1 MTEIAF
7 HVNALDKLDYA
18 CRLLRASQKKSA
30 KVLVS
35 GQLELLRQFSGSLW
49 GLAPAEFLPH
59 CFVDAQPA
67 VLANSPIVLLPGVLA
82 ELSTQDENA
91 LKAGMQYEVLLNL
104 GAALPAGFERFAR
117 LIEVVGRD
125 DADVQPARKRWKHYK
140 DRGYALTRY
149 DTVSKESSSH

>member
-1 MTEIAF
+1 MTEISF

-18 CRLLRASQKKSA
+18 CRLLRVTQKKSA
-30 KVLVS
+30 RVLVS
-35 GQLELLRQFSGSLW
+35 GQLELLRQLSGSLW
-49 GLAPAEFLPH
+49 GLTPAEFLPH
-59 CFVDAQPA
+59 CFADAQPA

-104 GAALPAGFERFAR
+104 GAALPAGFERYAR

-140 DRGYALTRY
+140 DRGYALARY